1 MEINL
6 ILNDK
11 ALTFKNCSFSDDGN
25 RLIGENDT
33 YRVEIIATQ
42 GPSVSI
48 TKKQS
53 QQVETKKIKSNKV
66 TAVAE

>member
-1 MEINL
+1 MID
-6 ILNDK
+6 DK
-11 ALTFKNCSFSDDGN
+11 VLTFKNCSFSDDGN

-48 TKKQS
+48 TRKTVSASGNQ
-53 QQVETKKIKSNKV
+53 EN
-66 TAVAE
+66 